1 MNRPQRWYDI
11 ITINIY
17 WFALNTRSQTLSPLI
32 VPLLV
37 EQFVG
42 EASKGSAVGTIR
54 LWALMTAVLVQALV
68 GIFSDR
74 STLMLG
80 RRRPFMLL
88 GTLGEIIIFVLIG
101 FSARLVGDTG
111 YAVLF
116 GLYILSMMA
125 SNTAHAATQGLIPD
139 LVPEEQRGRYSGIKA
154 LLELPLPLIMVS
166 LVIGKQVSGGNLWG
180 GLITLIGVM
189 VICTGIAMLVP
200 EKRHVKDAQGLD
212 WTPFLRLIL
221 MTGVF
226 TILILG
232 TGAVVRWFMRLPVD
246 LPLIWQN
253 VIAAIIGVLAMAL
266 AVGVGVLA
274 SLRIG
279 VGKDIEYLPS
289 FKWWVVNRLAFL
301 TASTNIATF
310 LLFFLQERF
319 IELEGQK
326 AAGPA
331 ARIAMFVGIF
341 ILLTAVPSGWLA
353 DRFGKR
359 SLIAIAGFLGATGI
373 ALIVTVPSMVA
384 IYAGGCIIGSG
395 IGLFYSANWALGT
408 EIVPREQAGRFL
420 GLSNIAGAGAGAIGA
435 YIGGPIAD
443 RLGYTL
449 IIGMYGVLFLIS
461 ILALLGI
468 REKSRSKMS
477 RLGQVI
483 AEP

>member
-37 EQFVG
+37 QQFVG
-42 EASKGSAVGTIR
+42 EESKGSAVGTIR
-54 LWALMTAVLVQALV
+54 LWALMTAVLVQALM
-68 GIFSDR
+68 GILSDR
-74 STLMLG
+74 STFKLG
-80 RRRPFMLL
+80 RRRPFILM

-101 FSARLVGDTG
+101 FSTRLIGETG

-139 LVPEEQRGRYSGIKA
+139 LVPDDQRGRFSGIKA
-154 LLELPLPLIMVS
+154 LLELPLPLIVVS
-166 LVIGKQVSGGNLWG
+166 LVIGKLVSSGNIWA
-180 GLITLIGVM
+180 GLITLIAIMLVCAA
-189 VICTGIAMLVP
+189 VAMLVP
-200 EKRHVKDAQGLD
+200 EKRHEKDKQALD
-212 WTPFLRLIL
+212 WMPFLRLIL
-221 MTGVF
+221 MTAVF
-226 TILILG
+226 TVLILA
-232 TGAVVRWFMRLPVD
+232 TGAFVRWFMQLPID
-246 LPLIWQN
+246 LPPVWQR
-253 VIAAIIGVLAMAL
+253 VTAVIIGVLAMAL
-266 AVGVGVLA
+266 AVGIGVLA

-279 VGKDIEYLPS
+279 VGKDIQYLPS

-319 IELEGQK
+319 VELAGQK

-331 ARIAMFVGIF
+331 SKIAMFVGIF

-359 SLIAIAGFLGATGI
+359 FLIAFAGFLGAVGI
-373 ALIVTVPSMVA
+373 ALIVFVPSMVA
-384 IYAGGCIIGSG
+384 IYIGGCIIGSG

-443 RLGYTL
+443 SLGYTL
-449 IIGMYGVLFLIS
+449 IIGIYGILFLIS
-461 ILALLGI
+461 ILALAGI
-468 REKSRSKMS
+468 TEKPTLKTSH
-477 RLGQVI
+477 L
-483 AEP
+483 